1 MDDLQNRLVGSVGAE
16 IGIVVICFE
25 IVVFMAWYCSVIFK
39 NGTDASAMAEEN
51 SVRITVVCHCLLSKY
66 SG

>member
-1 MDDLQNRLVGSVGAE
+1 
-16 IGIVVICFE
+16 
-25 IVVFMAWYCSVIFK
+25 MAWYCSVIFK

-66 SG
+66 SE